1 MTYSKLKLA
10 VLTPLIFL
18 ACSVPQSQA
27 ADVDDAK
34 AALIKALSEYTL
46 GDPIT
51 KDITASIDAAAIA
64 LEQAAGDTPKLTEM
78 TKILTGQWESVFSSQ
93 AAHPGSK
100 TTAHIVLQELNPEK
114 GFYRDMTVMSA
125 GENKT
130 PLLHIAT
137 ADLGLAKD
145 LPNVL
150 EVRFHRVEFVPARAD
165 VSMKHLRTVLG
176 LPEDA
181 RLSVDISDD
190 SNRPVSRLT
199 VTFVDEDLRI
209 NRGND
214 YIAVFRKIQ

>member
-51 KDITASIDAAAIA
+51 KDVTASIDAAAVA
-64 LEQAAGDTPKLTEM
+64 LEQAAGDTPNLTEM

-114 GFYRDMTVMSA
+114 DFYRDMTVMSA

-165 VSMKHLRTVLG
+165 VSMKHLRSVLG

-214 YIAVFRKIQ
+214 YIAVLRKIQ

>member
-51 KDITASIDAAAIA
+51 KDITASIDAAAVA

-114 GFYRDMTVMSA
+114 DFYRDMTVMSA

-165 VSMKHLRTVLG
+165 VSMKHLRSVLG

-209 NRGND
+209 NRGDD
-214 YIAVFRKIQ
+214 YIAVLRKIQ

>member
-34 AALIKALSEYTL
+34 AALIKVLSEYTL

-51 KDITASIDAAAIA
+51 KDITASIDAAAVA

-114 GFYRDMTVMSA
+114 DFYRDMTVMSA

>member
-51 KDITASIDAAAIA
+51 KDITASIDAAAVA

-100 TTAHIVLQELNPEK
+100 TTAHIGLQELNPEK

-214 YIAVFRKIQ
+214 YIAVLRKIQ

>member
-51 KDITASIDAAAIA
+51 KDITASIDAAAVA

-114 GFYRDMTVMSA
+114 DFYRDMTVMSA

-165 VSMKHLRTVLG
+165 VSMKHLRSVLG

-214 YIAVFRKIQ
+214 YIAVLRKIQ

>member
-34 AALIKALSEYTL
+34 AALIKVLSEYTL

-114 GFYRDMTVMSA
+114 DFYRDMTVMSA

>member
-51 KDITASIDAAAIA
+51 KDITASIDAAAVA

-114 GFYRDMTVMSA
+114 DFYRDMTVMSA

-165 VSMKHLRTVLG
+165 VNMKHLRSVLG

-214 YIAVFRKIQ
+214 YIAVLRKIQ